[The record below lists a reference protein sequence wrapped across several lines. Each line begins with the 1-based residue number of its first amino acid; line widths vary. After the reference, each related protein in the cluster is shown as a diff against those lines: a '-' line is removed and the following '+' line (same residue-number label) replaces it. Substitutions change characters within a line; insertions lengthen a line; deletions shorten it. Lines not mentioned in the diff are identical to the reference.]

1 MLKAISYIK
10 SKETVT
16 YKKVTMRDLMI
27 SEKNYDDEN
36 KNRNNNVK
44 SFRQWEEFGLKTV
57 TNICEKPKTNC
68 PKRT

>member
-1 MLKAISYIK
+1 MLTSEKKDDLLKAISYIK

-16 YKKVTMRDLMI
+16 YKKATIKDLMI

-44 SFRQWEEFGLKTV
+44 SFRQQEEFGLKKR
-57 TNICEKPKTNC
+57 IKP
-68 PKRT
+68 